1 MTDEQRKAACERA
14 INAVLS
20 QFNCVLVPTI
30 ARDSQNNLFPD
41 QMTVRVFV
49 LPAKETVA
57 PEPPQ
62 ADTTGFVDPAAL
74 VVEPVLNG
82 AGEAGSEA

>member
-20 QFNCVLVPTI
+20 QFNCLLVPTI
-30 ARDSQNNLFPD
+30 ATDGQGNLFRD
-41 QMTVRVFV
+41 QMGIRLIV

-57 PEPPQ
+57 PEKSQ
-62 ADTTGFVDPAAL
+62 ADTTGFVDPAVL
-74 VVEPVLNG
+74 VSEPVLNG
-82 AGEAGSEA
+82 SEG